1 MLRSLCVGGV
11 SLETNVL
18 LAPMSGVTDMPFRRL
33 VKRQGAGL
41 VISEMIASQAM
52 IRETRQSMRMA
63 QHSPE
68 EFPMAV
74 QLAGVDPEVMAEA
87 ARLNVD
93 RGAVLIDIN
102 MGCPMKKVVNNF
114 AGSAL
119 MRDEKLAGHILEKT
133 AAAVSVPVTLK
144 MRKGWDDH
152 TLNAP
157 RLARIAEEA
166 GIQMVTVHGR
176 TRCQLYTGKADW
188 AFIRQVKEAVQIPV
202 IGNGDVLS
210 EADAL
215 QLLKDSGA
223 DGVMVGRGCYGR
235 PWFLKQITHFL
246 KTGNLLPPPPL
257 SIQKDLVFEHFED
270 ILHHYGLEA
279 GLKIARK
286 HLGWYSRGLKD
297 SSEFRATINQTED
310 VSGVRKILHSFYD
323 QWLFS
328 QENA

>member
-144 MRKGWDDH
+144 MRKGWD
-152 TLNAP
+152 
-157 RLARIAEEA
+157 
-166 GIQMVTVHGR
+166 
-176 TRCQLYTGKADW
+176 
-188 AFIRQVKEAVQIPV
+188 
-202 IGNGDVLS
+202 
-210 EADAL
+210 
-215 QLLKDSGA
+215 
-223 DGVMVGRGCYGR
+223 
-235 PWFLKQITHFL
+235 
-246 KTGNLLPPPPL
+246 
-257 SIQKDLVFEHFED
+257 
-270 ILHHYGLEA
+270 
-279 GLKIARK
+279 
-286 HLGWYSRGLKD
+286 
-297 SSEFRATINQTED
+297 
-310 VSGVRKILHSFYD
+310 
-323 QWLFS
+323 
-328 QENA
+328 

>member
-1 MLRSLCVGGV
+1 
-11 SLETNVL
+11 
-18 LAPMSGVTDMPFRRL
+18 
-33 VKRQGAGL
+33 
-41 VISEMIASQAM
+41 M